1 MFNDKVHVEAERINP
16 IPDHTFVSEQSV
28 VTWEFAARGN
38 KVPVTMKWYE
48 GFGKPAVR
56 PEWGIDEL
64 PVEGMIMIGDKKTLI
79 TGMRP
84 NDARLLVPKDEWTE
98 FMKNPPAK
106 TIPRILEEKPVQEWV
121 AAIKN
126 DTLPGSNFNYSA
138 SLVEMAQVGILAQ
151 RFGGKIEYD
160 AKNMKATGRPELD
173 QYIKEPARKGW
184 SYGEKL

>member
-1 MFNDKVHVEAERINP
+1 
-16 IPDHTFVSEQSV
+16 
-28 VTWEFAARGN
+28 
-38 KVPVTMKWYE
+38 
-48 GFGKPAVR
+48 
-56 PEWGIDEL
+56 
-64 PVEGMIMIGDKKTLI
+64 
-79 TGMRP
+79 
-84 NDARLLVPKDEWTE
+84 
-98 FMKNPPAK
+98 MKNPPAK

-160 AKNMKATGRPELD
+160 AKNMKAIGRPELD
-173 QYIKEPARKGW
+173 PYIKEPARKGW